1 MARSSGRRDSGAREE
16 RTRGIRTLIISF
28 RACSSCAM
36 SGLSAVVGARGGT
49 LQSDCAVRVHSCRAG
64 EHPAS
69 GRRVVF
75 REQTRRDGGRYKR
88 GLTDRQN
95 RQNRCLASLISL
107 SAVTCLRPLRLA
119 SRRRATRPADIHD
132 SKRDAAMGGIYNK
145 ARGAED
151 GTPTCHLCLFH
162 KGQAHAPHTCTHMS
176 HPQTP
181 VSGMVSGSG
190 HRPKRRKPAHSAA
203 AHQPRRAPTHSPP
216 HPGELLALPL
226 IGYVGLLVRGGRS
239 TGAHLHAI

>member
-1 MARSSGRRDSGAREE
+1 MARSSGRRDSDAREE

-151 GTPTCHLCLFH
+151 VDPDLCLFH
-162 KGQAHAPHTCTHMS
+162 KGQAHTCTHMCHVTS
-176 HPQTP
+176 PDARIWHGIWFWTSPETFRNAANRPTAQPHTSPDARPHTRRRTP
-181 VSGMVSGSG
+181 GNS
-190 HRPKRRKPAHSAA
+190 
-203 AHQPRRAPTHSPP
+203 
-216 HPGELLALPL
+216 
-226 IGYVGLLVRGGRS
+226 
-239 TGAHLHAI
+239 

>member
-1 MARSSGRRDSGAREE
+1 MARSSGRRDSDAREE

-151 GTPTCHLCLFH
+151 VDPDLCLFH
-162 KGQAHAPHTCTHMS
+162 KGQAHTVRPQTCTHMS
-176 HPQTP
+176 QSSPDARIWHGIWFWTSPETFRNAANRPTAQPHTSPDARPHTRRRTP
-181 VSGMVSGSG
+181 GNS
-190 HRPKRRKPAHSAA
+190 
-203 AHQPRRAPTHSPP
+203 
-216 HPGELLALPL
+216 
-226 IGYVGLLVRGGRS
+226 
-239 TGAHLHAI
+239 

>member
-1 MARSSGRRDSGAREE
+1 
-16 RTRGIRTLIISF
+16 
-28 RACSSCAM
+28 M

-64 EHPAS
+64 EHPTS

-95 RQNRCLASLISL
+95 RCIASLISL

-119 SRRRATRPADIHD
+119 SRRRGPRH
-132 SKRDAAMGGIYNK
+132 SKRERGQYSSIYNK

-151 GTPTCHLCLFH
+151 GTPTLVPFPSTRD
-162 KGQAHAPHTCTHMS
+162 KPTRAHTCHIPRRP
-176 HPQTP
+176 HL
-181 VSGMVSGSG
+181 VLDIGVKG
-190 HRPKRRKPAHSAA
+190 HRPKRSETPKRRKPAHSA
-203 AHQPRRAPTHSPP
+203 HHSPAPTRAHT
-216 HPGELLALPL
+216 LAAAPR
-226 IGYVGLLVRGGRS
+226 GTPSAPSNWFMLVRGGRS